1 MHSRVPPVLLCRHKP
16 GVASHFWDQAGKHV
30 GVNNRAR
37 VSISTL
43 SHLLNKYLLSIDCAP
58 GFVLGEGVYF
68 A

>member
-1 MHSRVPPVLLCRHKP
+1 MLLYRHKP
-16 GVASHFWDQAGKHV
+16 GVASQFWDQSEKQV

-37 VSISTL
+37 MSIPTL